1 MRAKEFIVEGQ
12 GLRAAR
18 PNEVYADAN
27 GVEYEFQSW
36 NWDFPP
42 APDLQYAD
50 TEELEAGIL
59 LATNQDKHKIHW
71 VNPNSSTRAK
81 SFAYAI
87 FAEKQNNQNVPPNE
101 LWIGKFFD
109 RKNPNNTIQDKDV
122 KAVLGLSAAG
132 KSSAV
137 KAQSALQPGQL
148 GLADN
153 RARGV
158 GSIIKIVSGHA
169 QGPMLTASL
178 TSASTDQ
185 PIVFTGGAGMAG
197 ALQDDFCEVVAPVAM
212 ITGHSKVTGHMAQ
225 AFADV
230 FGGPPNG
237 ATISFPAEQNNP
249 LVDSYIILNKVSL
262 GVSHKGKQGAKA
274 TITNIWQAKEEAAKT
289 DSGKVVVANF
299 PAAVEILDICKR
311 ESGLTQPITLGL
323 QYGIIDQA
331 EATALESL
339 LENPRDPAQQ
349 LVGDAKNPNAVNKQL
364 AAADAGKIPQ
374 ALNRIFIKGGY
385 KAGSYVGFLC
395 LARVAKLVADHIN
408 TDKAINFGDAIRSF
422 LNSSAMVQAK
432 SSVSPKGQDAE
443 VKQIN
448 IVYPPNFTEK
458 ATIESNGYSGTQ
470 VKGKFSFSLPS
481 T

>member
-12 GLRAAR
+12 GLRAGKSG
-18 PNEVYADAN
+18 EVYADAN
-27 GVEYEFQSW
+27 GIEYEFQNW

-42 APDLQYAD
+42 APDLQYKDTAD
-50 TEELEAGIL
+50 LEAGIL
-59 LATNQDKHKIHW
+59 LATNNDKHKIHW

-81 SFAYAI
+81 SFAYAV
-87 FAEKQNNQNVPPNE
+87 FAEKQLNKSLPANE

-122 KAVLGLSAAG
+122 TAVLGLSAAG
-132 KSSAV
+132 KSSSV

-158 GSIIKIVSGHA
+158 GSIIKIVTGHA
-169 QGPMLTASL
+169 QGPMLAASL
-178 TSASTDQ
+178 SAAANNQT
-185 PIVFTGGAGMAG
+185 IVFTGGAAMVS
-197 ALQDDFCEVVAPVAM
+197 ALQDDFCEVVAPIAM
-212 ITGHSKVTGHMAQ
+212 ISGHTKITGHLAQ

-230 FGGPPNG
+230 FGGQPKG

-249 LVDSYIILNKVSL
+249 LVDSYIISNGVSL

-289 DSGKVVVANF
+289 DSGKVVVAKY

-323 QYGIIDQA
+323 QYGIITKV

-339 LENPRDPAQQ
+339 LANARDPSQQ
-349 LVGDAKNPNAVNKQL
+349 LVGDSKTPNAVNKQV
-364 AAADAGKIPQ
+364 AAADVSKVPP
-374 ALNRIFIKGGY
+374 ALNRIFSKGGY

-408 TDKAINFGDAIRSF
+408 KDTAIDFGEAIRSF

-432 SSVSPKGQDAE
+432 SAVSPSGQDAE